1 MGHSADRSWSRQSR
15 DAPLFEAFLPLG
27 RREVVPV
34 EHVDAATG
42 SPCAA
47 DRALR
52 LLVVGRDWVG
62 AIRCAEEALEDEDC
76 RSREVCVA
84 RALSTLIYGGELV
97 TADAHSLLNA
107 DRPEVSGVVAL
118 LQARIARLFG
128 DVERAHALLGR
139 LMSADTQLE
148 TRLVAAG
155 WAVELLAECGDA
167 AGARALARE
176 HRLDEALDAGV
187 ACRPVLLA
195 ARGAMAMADG
205 RPGLAVAQYLGCGR
219 ELIARGVAN
228 PAVTPWRSEAALAA
242 FSAGRDQLAVAL
254 ARQEYE
260 AAVLWGESRT
270 VGRALCALAVVDA
283 DGQEVE
289 RLSEAGQLLEL
300 AQAWPELARSH
311 YELGIR
317 LAARGDVVGARQR
330 LQCAYRL
337 ARQTG
342 NPQRAQLAERALA
355 AVAAPPRR
363 PALTRQQARI
373 AELVV
378 AGYSNKEIATKLFL
392 ALRTVEF
399 HLSNT
404 YEKLGVTGRDE
415 LRAAL
420 EHYA

>member
-1 MGHSADRSWSRQSR
+1 MAVGHGD
-15 DAPLFEAFLPLG
+15 EASGTL
-27 RREVVPV
+27 
-34 EHVDAATG
+34 
-42 SPCAA
+42 CAA
-47 DRALR
+47 ERALR
-52 LLVVGRDWVG
+52 LLVAGRDWVG
-62 AIRCAEEALEDEDC
+62 AMRCAEEALEDEAC

-128 DVERAHALLGR
+128 DVERAHALLGP
-139 LMSADTQLE
+139 LMSVVTPFE
-148 TRLVAAG
+148 IRMVAIG
-155 WAVELLAECGDA
+155 WSVELLAECGDVD
-167 AGARALARE
+167 GARALARE
-176 HRLDEALDAGV
+176 HRMDEALDSGIG
-187 ACRPVLLA
+187 CRPVLLA
-195 ARGAMAMADG
+195 ARGAVAVAEG
-205 RPGLAVAQYLGCGR
+205 RPGLAVSQYLTCGR
-219 ELIARGVAN
+219 DLIARGVVN
-228 PAVTPWRSEAALAA
+228 PAVMPWRSEAALAA
-242 FSAGRDQLAVAL
+242 FAAGRDELAVAL

-283 DGQEVE
+283 DGQEMA
-289 RLSEAGQLLEL
+289 RLSEAVQLLEL
-300 AQAWPELARSH
+300 AQAWPELGRAQ
-311 YELGIR
+311 YELGVR
-317 LAARGDVVGARQR
+317 LAARGDVVTARQR
-330 LQCAYRL
+330 LHCALAL
-337 ARQTG
+337 ARRTG
-342 NPQRAQLAERALA
+342 NPQRAQSAERALA

-378 AGYSNKEIATKLFL
+378 AGYSNREIATKLFL

-420 EHYA
+420 GQQG

>member
-1 MGHSADRSWSRQSR
+1 MGHSADRPWTRGSR
-15 DAPLFEAFLPLG
+15 DAPLFDAFLPLG
-27 RREVVPV
+27 EEEVVPV
-34 EHVDAATG
+34 GHGDVAAG
-42 SPCAA
+42 PACAA

-52 LLVVGRDWVG
+52 LLVLGRDWVG
-62 AIRCAEEALEDEDC
+62 AMRCAEEALEDESC

-97 TADAHSLLNA
+97 AADEHSLLNA
-107 DRPEVSGVVAL
+107 GRPEVSGVVAL

-128 DVERAHALLGR
+128 DVERAHALLGP
-139 LMSADTQLE
+139 LTAPAVPLE
-148 TRLVAAG
+148 TRMVAVG
-155 WAVELLAECGDA
+155 WAVELLAECGDVE
-167 AGARALARE
+167 RARE
-176 HRLDEALDAGV
+176 LAHEHRVDEAMDSGIG
-187 ACRPVLLA
+187 CRPVLLA
-195 ARGAMAMADG
+195 ARGAVAMAEG
-205 RPGLAVAQYLGCGR
+205 RPGLAVAQYLMCGR
-219 ELIARGVAN
+219 DLIARGVAN
-228 PAVTPWRSEAALAA
+228 PAVLPWRSEAALAA
-242 FSAGRDQLAVAL
+242 FSAGRDELAVAL

-260 AAVLWGESRT
+260 AAVSWGESRT

-283 DGQEVE
+283 DGQEIE

-300 AQAWPELARSH
+300 AQAWPELGRAH

-317 LAARGDVVGARQR
+317 LSARGDVVAARQR
-330 LQCAYRL
+330 LHCALAL
-337 ARQTG
+337 ARETG
-342 NPQRAQLAERALA
+342 NPHRAQLAERALA

-378 AGYSNKEIATKLFL
+378 AGYSNREIATKLFL

-415 LRAAL
+415 LRAVLQAHL
-420 EHYA
+420 